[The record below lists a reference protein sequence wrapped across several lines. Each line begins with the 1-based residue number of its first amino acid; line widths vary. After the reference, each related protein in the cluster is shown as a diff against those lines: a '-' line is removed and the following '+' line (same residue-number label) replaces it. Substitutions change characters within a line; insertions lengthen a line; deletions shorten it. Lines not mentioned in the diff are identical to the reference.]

1 MSFDAVPLLLSL
13 KLAAVSAAVLFVL
26 SLPLVF
32 WLFFTRSAAAYVA
45 RVFVNLPLVL
55 PPVVFGFYLLL
66 LFNPSNAIGRFL
78 ETVFHLRL
86 VFTFEG
92 LVVGSVLFNLPVMV
106 NPILSALESLPRSLC
121 EASFVLGKSSWT
133 TFWRVLLPSI
143 RPSLLTG
150 LILTFAHTMGE
161 FGMVLMI
168 GGKIPGVTRVASI
181 AVYDE
186 VESLH
191 FGAAHL
197 YSAVLLIVSF
207 VVLLSIIVVNKRLA
221 RTW

>member
-1 MSFDAVPLLLSL
+1 MSFDAVPLLLSI
-13 KLAAVSAAVLFVL
+13 KLAAVSAALLFVL

-32 WLFFTRSAAAYVA
+32 WLYFTRSTAAYAA
-45 RVFVNLPLVL
+45 RVFVNMPLVL
-55 PPVVFGFYLLL
+55 PPVVVGFYLLL
-66 LFNPSNAIGRFL
+66 LFNPSAPIGRFL
-78 ETVFHLRL
+78 GAFFHLRL

-92 LVVGSVLFNLPVMV
+92 LVVGSVLFSLPFMV
-106 NPILSALESLPRSLC
+106 NPILSALESLPQSLC
-121 EASFVLGKSSWT
+121 EASFVLGKSRWT
-133 TFWRVLLPSI
+133 TFVRVLLPSI

-150 LILTFAHTMGE
+150 LVLTFAHTMGE

-197 YSAVLLIVSF
+197 YSAVMVLVSLA
-207 VVLLSIIVVNKRLA
+207 VLFIIIIANKRFA